1 MEEEIE
7 GVGRQLAIIVNDEIA
22 KAGRTTLIPCG
33 GRAYMWVC
41 GSDGGRTTLIPSG
54 GRAYMWVCGSIKPHL

>member
-7 GVGRQLAIIVNDEIA
+7 EVGRQLVIIVNGEMA
-22 KAGRTTLIPCG
+22 MAGRTTLIPCG

-41 GSDGGRTTLIPSG
+41 GSI
-54 GRAYMWVCGSIKPHL
+54 